1 MKGIKEFL
9 ELLKNDKGILA
20 EVEKVQDD
28 ASKVVA
34 IAKKHGYE
42 FTEDEYNDLK
52 MEAVAGGSGYGDFFS
67 GLLNKGKE
75 YLVMNGNNTS
85 DDNYEYKL
93 GQTGVIAQSKHD
105 GSLWYMQNGGSQ
117 WVQI

>member
-52 MEAVAGGSGYGDFFS
+52 MEAVSGGSKYVD
-67 GLLNKGKE
+67 LIKGMLETAAKE
-75 YLVMNGNNTS
+75 AWHTVQEEKILEKT
-85 DDNYEYKL
+85 
-93 GQTGVIAQSKHD
+93 GQNVLDAVLDKI
-105 GSLWYMQNGGSQ
+105 GGKTK
-117 WVQI
+117 